1 MVLIKQTPKLKVNNQ
16 LCMLIQT
23 FDEEMGIEQLTK
35 QKIVKMQ
42 FIYGLH
48 KSILDNNAHTHMQ
61 HKKTYALQKGK

>member
-1 MVLIKQTPKLKVNNQ
+1 
-16 LCMLIQT
+16 MLIQT